1 VPPTS
6 AARIDRVV
14 WRVLEDGLS
23 AYAEVAAEAVVQDRR
38 EHSPRHFSITSRHTP
53 ALTEAQGLVRQTTYM
68 PAAYAAA
75 EKRAELVRA
84 ATALLHRQGL
94 QRTTL
99 VDVAEAA
106 NVPLGNVYYYFKT
119 KDALAEAVL
128 GAHEHALRLQFA
140 SWVEVCGD
148 ARRCLRELVLAPL
161 EVADSIVDYG
171 CPHGSLCQELSK
183 LAPGAP
189 LAKAAAHLLGAYV
202 TWAAEQYRALGC
214 GPREARDL
222 AGDLIAAIQGT
233 MLLAHTMR
241 SKEVLGHHLRR
252 IERSIDDS
260 LRKRSHHRRGS

>member
-1 VPPTS
+1 
-6 AARIDRVV
+6 
-14 WRVLEDGLS
+14 
-23 AYAEVAAEAVVQDRR
+23 
-38 EHSPRHFSITSRHTP
+38 
-53 ALTEAQGLVRQTTYM
+53 M
-68 PAAYAAA
+68 PVAYAAT

-84 ATALLHRQGL
+84 ATELLHRQGL

-99 VDVAEAA
+99 ADVADAA
-106 NVPLGNVYYYFKT
+106 SVPLGNVYYYFKS
-119 KDALAEAVL
+119 KDALAAAVI

-140 SWVEVCGD
+140 SWVERCGD
-148 ARRCLRELVLAPL
+148 PRRCLRELVLAPL
-161 EVADSIVDYG
+161 KAADSIVDYG

-189 LAKAAAHLLGAYV
+189 LATAAAQLLGAYV

-241 SKEVLGHHLRR
+241 SKEVLAHHLRR
-252 IERSIDDS
+252 IERAIDDS
-260 LRKRSHHRRGS
+260 LRARSPLRRSS